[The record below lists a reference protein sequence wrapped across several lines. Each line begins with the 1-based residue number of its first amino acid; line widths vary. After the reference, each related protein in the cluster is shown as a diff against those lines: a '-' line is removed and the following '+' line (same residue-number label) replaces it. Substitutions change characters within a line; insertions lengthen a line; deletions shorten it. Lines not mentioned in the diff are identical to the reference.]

1 MIDSII
7 FLAIGLIVLH
17 RADGGEVIINP
28 AQVTS
33 LRATAGSL
41 GRLAPHGHCLVGLTD
56 GKFVAVIEPC
66 TQVKRLLERDPG
78 RE

>member
-1 MIDSII
+1 MICAVALSLII
-7 FLAIGLIVLH
+7 LH

-66 TQVKRLLERDPG
+66 GEIKRLLEGGQTR
-78 RE
+78 

>member
-1 MIDSII
+1 MICAVALSLII
-7 FLAIGLIVLH
+7 LH

-66 TQVKRLLERDPG
+66 GDVKKLLEGGPAR
-78 RE
+78 

>member
-1 MIDSII
+1 MICAVALS
-7 FLAIGLIVLH
+7 LIVLH

-66 TQVKRLLERDPG
+66 GDVKRLLEGGQPR
-78 RE
+78 

>member
-1 MIDSII
+1 MICAVALS
-7 FLAIGLIVLH
+7 LIVLH

-66 TQVKRLLERDPG
+66 GDVKKLLEGGQPR
-78 RE
+78 

>member
-1 MIDSII
+1 MIYAVALS
-7 FLAIGLIVLH
+7 LIVLH

-33 LRATAGSL
+33 LRRPAGPL
-41 GRLAPHGHCLVGLTD
+41 EKLAPHGRCLIGLVD

-66 TQVKRLLERDPG
+66 SEVKRLLERDPG

>member
-1 MIDSII
+1 VICAVALSLII
-7 FLAIGLIVLH
+7 LH

-66 TQVKRLLERDPG
+66 GDVKRLLEGGQPR
-78 RE
+78 